1 MSSSVLEKARDYE
14 NRFIESIKSEER
26 PAFHISAP
34 IGWINDPNGFSIFNE
49 EYHLFYQYNPYGT
62 VWGPM
67 HWGHSK
73 SKDMIKWQQLPVA
86 MAPDSKYDIDG
97 CFSGSAIEDNNKHI
111 LMYTGVVDK
120 KNENGEHYVRQV
132 QCIAIGDGENYF
144 KLDSNPVITDEL
156 LPEGSSFEDFRD
168 PKIWKEDGDF
178 YSVVASRSK
187 DGSGQILMFK
197 SENLKTWELVT
208 ILDKSENKLGRMWE
222 CPDFFNIDGKNVLV
236 ISPQEVRAT
245 KDGFHNGNNTAFLI
259 GEYDKENKKFNREK
273 TKVIDFGLDFYAP
286 QTFEDKDGRRIMIGW
301 MHSWENRIIP
311 NEFKWCGMMTIP
323 REIRI
328 KDNNVIQTPIKE
340 IENYY
345 GDTVKYE
352 KITIDKEVA
361 LEGINGRVLDM
372 TLDIDASKAEEFEIK
387 FAKNNEYE
395 TIIRYYSKRNTIEFD
410 RSYSGKYGDILHKRE
425 MKVKDNDGKLR
436 MRLVLDK
443 YSAEIFANDGEQVMT
458 STFYTPLDAQDITL
472 SSKGKS
478 ILSIEKHKIDI

>member
-259 GEYDKENKKFNREK
+259 GEYDKKELKLGEFVE
-273 TKVIDFGLDFYAP
+273 IDRGFDFYAP
-286 QTFEDKDGRRIMIGW
+286 QTFEDSKGRRIVIGW
-301 MHSWENRIIP
+301 MGVPDAIDHKNPTIDNFWQHQL
-311 NEFKWCGMMTIP
+311 TIP
-323 REIRI
+323 R
-328 KDNNVIQTPIKE
+328 D
-340 IENYY
+340 
-345 GDTVKYE
+345 
-352 KITIDKEVA
+352 
-361 LEGINGRVLDM
+361 
-372 TLDIDASKAEEFEIK
+372 
-387 FAKNNEYE
+387 
-395 TIIRYYSKRNTIEFD
+395 
-410 RSYSGKYGDILHKRE
+410 
-425 MKVKDNDGKLR
+425 
-436 MRLVLDK
+436 LVLNNNK
-443 YSAEIFANDGEQVMT
+443 VTRKKLN
-458 STFYTPLDAQDITL
+458 
-472 SSKGKS
+472 
-478 ILSIEKHKIDI
+478 

>member
-97 CFSGSAIEDNNKHI
+97 CFSGSAIE
-111 LMYTGVVDK
+111 
-120 KNENGEHYVRQV
+120 
-132 QCIAIGDGENYF
+132 
-144 KLDSNPVITDEL
+144 DSNPVITDEL

-352 KITIDKEVA
+352 KITIDKEVS

>member
-301 MHSWENRIIP
+301 MH
-311 NEFKWCGMMTIP
+311 
-323 REIRI
+323 
-328 KDNNVIQTPIKE
+328 
-340 IENYY
+340 YY

-352 KITIDKEVA
+352 KITIDKEVS

>member
-1 MSSSVLEKARDYE
+1 MGA
-14 NRFIESIKSEER
+14 N
-26 PAFHISAP
+26 
-34 IGWINDPNGFSIFNE
+34 
-49 EYHLFYQYNPYGT
+49 
-62 VWGPM
+62 
-67 HWGHSK
+67 WGHSK

-301 MHSWENRIIP
+301 MQSGKINYS
-311 NEFKWCGMMTIP
+311 NEFKWYGMMTIP

-340 IENYY
+340 I
-345 GDTVKYE
+345 TMV
-352 KITIDKEVA
+352 I
-361 LEGINGRVLDM
+361 
-372 TLDIDASKAEEFEIK
+372 
-387 FAKNNEYE
+387 
-395 TIIRYYSKRNTIEFD
+395 
-410 RSYSGKYGDILHKRE
+410 
-425 MKVKDNDGKLR
+425 
-436 MRLVLDK
+436 
-443 YSAEIFANDGEQVMT
+443 Q
-458 STFYTPLDAQDITL
+458 
-472 SSKGKS
+472 
-478 ILSIEKHKIDI
+478 